1 MKIHQI
7 KTDFNVTETIK
18 RFVYFYIVESENIYL
33 IDSGVYGSEDIIC
46 SYLKSIGR
54 SMDEI
59 KGIFLTHAHPDHVGT
74 AAWFRENTGCRVYAS
89 QGEAPW
95 IEDIDLQ
102 FRERPIPN
110 FYSLAGKSCAVDTEV
125 KDGDIIR
132 LEDNLE
138 VKVIGTAG
146 HSADEVSYLVND
158 SLFTGDTIPVKGDIP
173 IYVNVEDT
181 LKSLDIIDSLEG
193 IDTFYPAWDRA
204 YSKDEIRL
212 KTDEAREIISSI
224 DKCVLEK
231 GKDKD
236 LNELIEYICG
246 KLNMPGLKENRLF
259 AQTVLSH
266 IVYCN
271 LGRTSG
277 TS

>member
-1 MKIHQI
+1 
-7 KTDFNVTETIK
+7 
-18 RFVYFYIVESENIYL
+18 
-33 IDSGVYGSEDIIC
+33 
-46 SYLKSIGR
+46 
-54 SMDEI
+54 MDV
-59 KGIFLTHAHPDHVGT
+59 K
-74 AAWFRENTGCRVYAS
+74 
-89 QGEAPW
+89 
-95 IEDIDLQ
+95 
-102 FRERPIPN
+102 
-110 FYSLAGKSCAVDTEV
+110 V
-125 KDGDIIR
+125 KDGDVIVP
-132 LEDNLE
+132 EDGLE

-158 SLFTGDTIPVKGDIP
+158 SMFTGDTIPVKGDIP

-212 KTDEAREIISSI
+212 KTDEARELISSI
-224 DKCVLEK
+224 DKCILEK

-236 LNELIEYICG
+236 LDELIEYICG

-259 AQTVLSH
+259 ARTVLSH

-271 LGRTSG
+271 LGRTSA